1 MHGYFSYSSERKASI
16 TTEAR
21 VRCISMLKTLKCSSA
36 TLAVG
41 LGNVWGY
48 NFHFYEFTN
57 LWRCK
62 ARHAQSED
70 TLTTSKHGRWYH
82 VIAHVTAHDDAGSQ
96 RARQGLVWPFYNNA
110 LTRTNLSWAVVV
122 HNTQTQAD
130 F

>member
-16 TTEAR
+16 TTEAG

-62 ARHAQSED
+62 ARQAQSED
-70 TLTTSKHGRWYH
+70 TDYFKTWQMVSCH
-82 VIAHVTAHDDAGSQ
+82 S
-96 RARQGLVWPFYNNA
+96 
-110 LTRTNLSWAVVV
+110 TRNST
-122 HNTQTQAD
+122 
-130 F
+130 